1 MGVIADVIRDV
12 ESGGEVT
19 PSQALA
25 EAGLYARLVD
35 DLRVTA
41 LTNAEV
47 AAITGVKVRQ
57 VQHWASGA
65 HRPQGEAKDRLLELH
80 YIVERLRDVYKP
92 EGIDIWI
99 HARNRGLSGEK
110 PIDLLAAGRFEQV
123 LAAVERLAA
132 GAM

>member
-1 MGVIADVIRDV
+1 MGVIADVIRHV
-12 ESGGEVT
+12 EPGGEVT

-47 AAITGVKVRQ
+47 ATITGVKVRQ

-65 HRPQGEAKDRLLELH
+65 HRPQGDAKDRLLELH
-80 YIVERLRDVYKP
+80 YIVDRLRDVYKP
-92 EGIDIWI
+92 EGVDIWI
-99 HARNRGLSGEK
+99 HGRNRDLGGQK
-110 PIDLLAAGRFEQV
+110 PIDLLRAGRFEDV
-123 LAAVERLAA
+123 LAAVERLAS